1 MFMYSYCYVCSAL
14 GIVFRCVVL
23 CTVCVK
29 MCTVLLPPSVN
40 PIAVIIYIISNH
52 SAILWRPATASLM
65 ARRRRATLPKD

>member
-23 CTVCVK
+23 CTVCMK

-40 PIAVIIYIISNH
+40 PIAVIYIISNH

-65 ARRRRATLPKD
+65 ARRRRATVPKD